1 VQIERRLRSG
11 LQRNTADLNPDVERS
26 LASVQRRARRR
37 VITHRAAAG
46 LVVAAAVAVVAVVG
60 PRATDAITKSLHPT
74 RPAVHQTRPSRY
86 VPSAIDGT
94 WESAKLTEAEFLRW
108 YRAAGGKAEDG
119 SGNPYPSVTAAGKAF
134 FSQLGNGTHDYAVI
148 KLQFTVGEF
157 FELESGD
164 GRPWI
169 TGDVE
174 TYAVSGDQL
183 NLTSTSADEL
193 FRYDI
198 HACNATYTFQ
208 ITGHQL
214 HLHLLR
220 SCGTF
225 EAAFAATLYASF
237 PFTKVPS

>member
-1 VQIERRLRSG
+1 MQIERRLRTG
-11 LQRNTADLNPDVERS
+11 LQRNTGNLNPDVECF
-26 LASVQRRARRR
+26 LASVQRRARHR

-46 LVVAAAVAVVAVVG
+46 LVVAAAVAAVAVVG
-60 PRATDAITKSLHPT
+60 PRALDATTNSLHPT
-74 RPAVHQTRPSRY
+74 RPAEHQTRPSRY

-94 WESAKLTEAEFLRW
+94 WQSAKLTEAEFVRW

-119 SGNPYPSVTAAGKAF
+119 SGNPYPSVAAAGKAF
-134 FSQLGNGTHDYAVI
+134 FSQLGNGAHHYAVI

-157 FELESGD
+157 SELESGD
-164 GRPWI
+164 GRPFF

-183 NLTSTSADEL
+183 SLTSTNGNEL

-198 HACNATYTFQ
+198 YACNATYTFQ

-214 HLHLLR
+214 RLHLLR